1 MAAKKPSFE
10 EALTRLEEIAEAMEK
25 EETGLEESVK
35 LYKEG
40 VELSAFCAEKL
51 SKAQNEVTQLK
62 KTADGIFK
70 TEPFDTENY

>member
-1 MAAKKPSFE
+1 
-10 EALTRLEEIAEAMEK
+10 MEN

-51 SKAQNEVTQLK
+51 SKVASL
-62 KTADGIFK
+62 TAA
-70 TEPFDTENY
+70 PY